1 MDPIALKKA
10 FRFAVNASVILV
22 CAPFNNG
29 GHHHRFN
36 RSSMLTMVFSQTL
49 IGIII
54 VPLPL
59 FFSQVI
65 YGVRGLSAWVTIGII
80 WVFCGIFTVVFMP
93 LWESRESLMAVFRGI
108 VKVRNST
115 TLQGISAHTKTPL
128 LA

>member
-1 MDPIALKKA
+1 
-10 FRFAVNASVILV
+10 
-22 CAPFNNG
+22 
-29 GHHHRFN
+29 
-36 RSSMLTMVFSQTL
+36 MLTMVFSQTL
-49 IGIII
+49 IGVII